1 MNTSLRLTFSLFLGG
16 SALFAQSIGVGIR
29 AGVPLTDAFDAT
41 RSAIG
46 GFENIPKRYIIGPTI
61 EVRLPFRLAINA
73 DMLYRRLAFEQIEV
87 NGVTFTHTAN
97 SFEIPVMLRYR
108 FGEENVRPFVAGGVT
123 FNKITTDAVR
133 DPVEFVKSSS
143 TGVVLGAGVELKAIL
158 RFTPELRYTRRGA
171 ESFRDAVGG
180 LLRSNKDQ
188 IEFLVGLTF

>member
-1 MNTSLRLTFSLFLGG
+1 MTTVIRLTFSLFLGG
-16 SALFAQSIGVGIR
+16 SALFAQNIGIGIR

-41 RSAIG
+41 RSAVR
-46 GFENIPKRYIIGPTI
+46 GFDNIPKRYIIGPTL
-61 EVRLPFRLAINA
+61 EVRLPLRLGFNI
-73 DMLYRRLAFEQIEV
+73 DLLYRRLAYDQIEV

-108 FGEENVRPFVAGGVT
+108 FGADNLRPFVAGGVT

-158 RFTPELRYTRRGA
+158 RFTPEFRYTRRGA
-171 ESFRDAVGG
+171 ENFRDAVGG
-180 LLRSNKDQ
+180 LLKSNKDQ